1 MGNDWRQDILNEQD
15 FMKAQKEKLR
25 KAELWEQYL
34 KLLLLSKNE
43 EALRKFLMRVAR
55 VIAEKGLAGRLGAEG
70 WVDYYVNRLRKNK
83 KIREDFI
90 RGWSE

>member
-1 MGNDWRQDILNEQD
+1 MGDDWRQDILNDQD

-25 KAELWEQYL
+25 KAELWEKYI
-34 KLLLLSKNE
+34 KLLLLPENE
-43 EALRKFLMRVAR
+43 KDLRKFLMQAASEAEAR
-55 VIAEKGLAGRLGAEG
+55 GTEFAGLGVEG

-90 RGWSE
+90 RDW